1 MNIKRIL
8 KNATPFIILSIL
20 AILAFAY
27 ILIVEGGGPEGM
39 GALFFVFTLAA
50 IAIMAAVDLSLKHL
64 KVKRG
69 GIWLIEVLLLLAC
82 IYWWIIT

>member
-20 AILAFAY
+20 AIVAFVY
-27 ILIVEGGGPEGM
+27 ILSVEGGGPEGM
-39 GALFFVFTLAA
+39 GTLFIVFPLAVTG
-50 IAIMAAVDLSLKHL
+50 IMAAVDFSLKRL
-64 KVKRG
+64 QVKRG
-69 GIWLIEVLLLLAC
+69 WIWLIEIILMLAC